1 MREHNRLQA
10 SLQQPDSSVATAL
23 PSPQAFVML
32 PMPGAAGPASPW
44 AFLQGLYQW
53 AQAQAQ
59 AQLQASTTSQASLCR
74 RDWLA
79 VWN

>member
-1 MREHNRLQA
+1 MREQNRLQI
-10 SLQQPDSSVATAL
+10 SPQQPGGVAVSL

-32 PMPGAAGPASPW
+32 PMPGAGVPGTPW
-44 AFLQGLYQW
+44 ALLQGLYQW

-59 AQLQASTTSQASLCR
+59 AQLQPPTTSQASLCR